1 MNVVTGDLNIRTNG
15 TESAIVCTANA
26 GVATYYDTAKKT
38 ETTSTGLDVTGV
50 ITADGLDIDDDHII
64 KVGTGDDFQIY
75 HDGTYNYLLSTGTHP
90 LIVEGD
96 EIQLRAVNNEKY
108 FKGTANGSVELYY
121 DDTKE
126 FETTSGGVKCNGYSE
141 AVVFAG
147 GSINSNPTINFNE
160 ANHFSYTLTGNVTFV
175 NPSTEHIGQ
184 SGTITITQDGT
195 GSRTAAW
202 GDQFLWVG
210 GTAPTLS
217 TAANAV
223 DRIDYVVVADGK
235 IHCVASLALD

>member
-1 MNVVTGDLNIRTNG
+1 MIKADTDGAVELYYDNSKKFNTWSNGCTVTGNLNING
-15 TESAIVCTANA
+15 H
-26 GVATYYDTAKKT
+26 
-38 ETTSTGLDVTGV
+38 
-50 ITADGLDIDDDHII
+50 ADF
-64 KVGTGDDFQIY
+64 GDDERARFGASDDLQIY